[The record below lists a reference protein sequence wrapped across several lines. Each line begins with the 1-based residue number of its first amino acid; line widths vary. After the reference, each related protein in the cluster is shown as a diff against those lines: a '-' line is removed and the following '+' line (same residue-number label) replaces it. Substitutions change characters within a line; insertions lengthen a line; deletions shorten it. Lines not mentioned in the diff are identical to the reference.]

1 MNGVVLPVLLPLL
14 TAIGLLLWG
23 RPSLSRRMLAAG
35 SAAVQLGLAVGFVVR
50 LAEGGWFILPV
61 GRWAVPYG
69 IVLSI
74 DLLAALMLTLSGLT
88 SLACLIYGFFELPV
102 RWEHPL
108 RLPLVQFLVTG
119 INLAF
124 ITGDLF
130 NLFVAFEVMLI
141 SSYAL
146 LTLEADNWDIKQ
158 AYPYIAVNLV
168 GSALF
173 LAAAGL
179 VYALTGTLNFA
190 ELAQVTA
197 GMSSDP
203 RLLAVV
209 LLLMVVFAL
218 KAGVFPLYHWLPNS
232 YPTLPL
238 PLAALYAGMLTK
250 VGIYVIF
257 RMLTT
262 VLPHDLTFVHG
273 LLAWMAGLT
282 MLLGVLGAIS
292 RNYIR
297 GILSFHILS
306 QVGFMILAIGLFTPL
321 SLAAAV
327 VYIVHHIVV
336 KSSLFL
342 LGGIVLVLNK
352 TDDLDRGANLWRV
365 TPWVGV
371 LFLAQAM
378 SLAGLPPL
386 SGFWGKYL
394 ILVAGLELKE
404 YVLVGV
410 SLVASVLTLFS
421 MLKIWLGPFWRED
434 ESVTV
439 HVNDARWRPMA
450 AVVTGLTV
458 ISLMIGLG
466 VEGVFRLAQQA
477 TATAMDQQGYAVAVQ
492 QTLVEVQA
500 KGMTP

>member
-1 MNGVVLPVLLPLL
+1 
-14 TAIGLLLWG
+14 
-23 RPSLSRRMLAAG
+23 
-35 SAAVQLGLAVGFVVR
+35 
-50 LAEGGWFILPV
+50 
-61 GRWAVPYG
+61 
-69 IVLSI
+69 
-74 DLLAALMLTLSGLT
+74 
-88 SLACLIYGFFELPV
+88 
-102 RWEHPL
+102 
-108 RLPLVQFLVTG
+108 
-119 INLAF
+119 
-124 ITGDLF
+124 
-130 NLFVAFEVMLI
+130 
-141 SSYAL
+141 
-146 LTLEADNWDIKQ
+146 
-158 AYPYIAVNLV
+158 
-168 GSALF
+168 
-173 LAAAGL
+173 
-179 VYALTGTLNFA
+179 
-190 ELAQVTA
+190 
-197 GMSSDP
+197 
-203 RLLAVV
+203 
-209 LLLMVVFAL
+209 
-218 KAGVFPLYHWLPNS
+218 LPNS

-262 VLPHDLTFVHG
+262 VLPHDLVFVHG

-342 LGGIVLVLNK
+342 LGGIVLVLNR

-434 ESVTV
+434 ESVV
-439 HVNDARWRPMA
+439 VWVNDPRWRPMA
-450 AVVTGLTV
+450 GVVTALTV
-458 ISLMIGLG
+458 ISLLIGFG

-477 TATAMDQQGYAVAVQ
+477 TATAMDQQGYALAVR
-492 QTLVEVQA
+492 QTLAEVNA
-500 KGMTP
+500 KGLTP